1 MCILATHNLYGIRT
15 HEKPSSEMQMEMTIT
30 AAIINLIVIKVLNFV
45 YNKLAIWLNNLE
57 LKRTQNEYD
66 EALSTK
72 IYLLH
77 FINYYS
83 SIFYI
88 ALIKGK
94 FVGTPNKYN
103 RIFGLRQEECSHAG
117 CLLDLFVQ
125 LGIIMIGGQAFN
137 AVYEYLIEP
146 FTSYFI
152 RKVVIDKCGGN
163 KLKIVS
169 PLIVCNQ
176 WTEDYNLKTY
186 TQNGLF
192 DEYLEMSKDLQLF
205 NIKIFSQSEYIFSY
219 AIWICHN
226 IRDCISAGTIVRFNQ
241 QHVGNSLGCQE
252 IFIFLSSV
260 CASSS
265 AKYWCVVLYNESNRK
280 DFGSIECTHNIF
292 Q

>member
-1 MCILATHNLYGIRT
+1 MVGVIIFRMCILATHNLYGIRT
-15 HEKPSSEMQMEMTIT
+15 HEKPSSEMQMEVTIT
-30 AAIINLIVIKVLNFV
+30 AAIINLMVIKVLNFV

-94 FVGTPNKYN
+94 FVGTPNHYN

-137 AVYEYLIEP
+137 AVSEYLIEP
-146 FTSYFI
+146 FTSYFK
-152 RKVVIDKCGGN
+152 RKIGIDN
-163 KLKIVS
+163 KLKVVP
-169 PLIVCNQ
+169 PLIICNQ
-176 WTEDYNLKTY
+176 WTEDFNLKTY

-192 DEYLEMSKDLQLF
+192 NEYLEMSKDLQMF
-205 NIKIFSQSEYIFSY
+205 NIKIFSQFKHIFSY

-226 IRDCISAGTIVRFNQ
+226 ICDCISTGSIVRFNQ
-241 QHVGNSLGCQE
+241 
-252 IFIFLSSV
+252 
-260 CASSS
+260 
-265 AKYWCVVLYNESNRK
+265 
-280 DFGSIECTHNIF
+280 
-292 Q
+292 